1 MKFLIGLL
9 LILSIYAC
17 TSNSKKQSEEN
28 PPSQNSPSN
37 SYNESYESSS
47 SSYSDEESGEENS
60 EVKDDYSSGC
70 KFEDGTY
77 SATVDYNNSE
87 TGYSATYTL
96 DVEVQDCQ
104 IVQINFPNDGY
115 LDEDHISYADI
126 DEDGNANVDGEDGK
140 TYEIQIDN

>member
-1 MKFLIGLL
+1 MNRKILIVAFFIFTLF
-9 LILSIYAC
+9 SC
-17 TSNSKKQSEEN
+17 SSKSGKQSESN
-28 PPSQNSPSN
+28 SSTQNSSSSN
-37 SYNESYESSS
+37 DENSYESHSS
-47 SSYSDEESGEENS
+47 NYSNEENDEENNE
-60 EVKDDYSSGC
+60 YSNGC

-77 SATVDYNNSE
+77 SATVDYNNPE

-115 LDEDHISYADI
+115 LDEDHISYAEI
-126 DEDGNANVDGEDGK
+126 DEDGNASVDGEGGK

>member
-1 MKFLIGLL
+1 MKHNTISFFILTALTCLIFSCSSKSDSGRA
-9 LILSIYAC
+9 SEN
-17 TSNSKKQSEEN
+17 SNSSF
-28 PPSQNSPSN
+28 
-37 SYNESYESSS
+37 
-47 SSYSDEESGEENS
+47 YSDEEDENN
-60 EVKDDYSSGC
+60 ENNSGC

-77 SATVDYNNSE
+77 SATVDYNNPE

-104 IVQINFPNDGY
+104 VVQINFPNDGY

-126 DEDGNANVDGEDGK
+126 DEDGNATVYGEDGK

>member
-1 MKFLIGLL
+1 MKQKVLIGTFLIFTLL
-9 LILSIYAC
+9 SC
-17 TSNSKKQSEEN
+17 SSKSDKQSDN
-28 PPSQNSPSN
+28 NSST
-37 SYNESYESSS
+37 ESSS
-47 SSYSDEESGEENS
+47 SSNDDNSFQSSSSNYSNEENNEESNE
-60 EVKDDYSSGC
+60 YSNGC

-77 SATVDYNNSE
+77 SATVDYNNPE

-126 DEDGNANVDGEDGK
+126 DEDGNATVDGEDGK